1 MLPGMDGSCVV
12 QILHNVH
19 IIAAGRLGSTAADD
33 LCAHHTIL
41 YHTKRHHSKNRLEV
55 AAAASRLFFF
65 FFFFAEAVAPSRIL
79 CELRLQSH
87 QFAVASY
94 QFAVASVCSCSPQPL
109 APLCERGV
117 YEHTLFFFYPFVLC
131 DAVYVIIE
139 DLFCVYTMR
148 TLSIHSLEKPTSN
161 YSPHAPRPKSINL
174 CMGF

>member
-65 FFFFAEAVAPSRIL
+65 LFLFRRSCCTKSHLVRVAVAISSVRGCILSVCGCIGLQLQPAAAGSSMRTGGIRAHPFFFL
-79 CELRLQSH
+79 
-87 QFAVASY
+87 
-94 QFAVASVCSCSPQPL
+94 
-109 APLCERGV
+109 PLCIMRRCVCHHRGS
-117 YEHTLFFFYPFVLC
+117 LLC
-131 DAVYVIIE
+131 IYDANI
-139 DLFCVYTMR
+139 VYT
-148 TLSIHSLEKPTSN
+148 
-161 YSPHAPRPKSINL
+161 
-174 CMGF
+174 